1 MDAIDAGAV
10 VPSEVDFVLDTDAV
24 VLDPGGSAVVDCVVV
39 AVDPVLALLGA
50 CSVVVDEPDGG
61 IVQFLGGYT
70 DSG

>member
-1 MDAIDAGAV
+1 M
-10 VPSEVDFVLDTDAV
+10 
-24 VLDPGGSAVVDCVVV
+24 LDPGGSAVVDCVVV